1 MKKSE
6 KDYLRKVPLL
16 AELSDDEL
24 EVFSSIL
31 KPVKIKEGE
40 IIVVEGESGENMYLF
55 REGLVEVT
63 AQITLP
69 VGEKKNWFDTEKSI
83 ARMSPDK
90 MTFFGEMS
98 LITGAPR
105 SARIKALQ
113 PCLLYEI
120 TKEDFE
126 NLAIKYPVIGYKI
139 LKAIVFIL
147 SNRIRELNQ
156 SVLKLTTA
164 LSIVVSKQKK

>member
-1 MKKSE
+1 
-6 KDYLRKVPLL
+6 
-16 AELSDDEL
+16 
-24 EVFSSIL
+24 
-31 KPVKIKEGE
+31 
-40 IIVVEGESGENMYLF
+40 
-55 REGLVEVT
+55 
-63 AQITLP
+63 
-69 VGEKKNWFDTEKSI
+69 
-83 ARMSPDK
+83 

-105 SARIKALQ
+105 SATIKALQ

>member
-1 MKKSE
+1 MT
-6 KDYLRKVPLL
+6 
-16 AELSDDEL
+16 
-24 EVFSSIL
+24 
-31 KPVKIKEGE
+31 KIKRT
-40 IIVVEGESGENMYLF
+40 SL
-55 REGLVEVT
+55 
-63 AQITLP
+63 
-69 VGEKKNWFDTEKSI
+69 
-83 ARMSPDK
+83 
-90 MTFFGEMS
+90 FGEMS

-105 SARIKALQ
+105 SATIKALQ

-164 LSIVVSKQKK
+164 LQLLSVNRKSKDKEF